1 MENTELIPWRIWT
14 RFTNK
19 AGKIVSAGVS
29 AQTYAHKSSAVRA
42 ARNRYRPTMGEL
54 TCEWVV
60 SKGNPWMGNANHPD
74 ARHRLLCVI
83 E

>member
-1 MENTELIPWRIWT
+1 MENTELTPWRIWT

-42 ARNRYRPTMGEL
+42 ARNRYQKTMGEL

-60 SKGNPWMGNANHPD
+60 SKDNPWMDCVDHPD
-74 ARHRLLCVI
+74 VRHRLLTVI

>member
-1 MENTELIPWRIWT
+1 MSDIVLNPWRIWT

-42 ARNRYRPTMGEL
+42 ARNRYNPVMGEL
-54 TCEWVV
+54 TCEWTV
-60 SKGNPWMGNANHPD
+60 SKENPWMDNKEHPD
-74 ARHRLLCVI
+74 VGHRLLTVI